1 MRHTVEPTNTPLR
14 GTVTVPGDKSVSH
27 RAVLFSAMAEGVS
40 HASGVLD
47 ADDVRSSI
55 EAVRQLGAVVDVVET
70 PEGALDLTITGWG
83 AEGPTAPDEAVDCGN
98 SGTSARLLL
107 GILAGWPG
115 LTVTLAGDESLSR
128 RPMRRV
134 TDPLC
139 EMGAT
144 FDSDGGRLPIT
155 VHGAALRAGS
165 FHLPVAS
172 AQVKSAVMLA
182 ATRAEGLTE
191 VYEPAASRNH
201 TELMLP
207 SYGVDVQVSEGEHG
221 VRVVGP
227 AVLRACDVVV
237 PGDASSAAFL
247 AVAAA
252 IVPGSDV
259 TITRVSMNPTRAGYI
274 MALDRM
280 GAPVEMTI
288 TGNAA
293 HEPIGDLRVLGGRDL
308 GPLEITGADVPSLV
322 DELPILAVAA
332 ACGQGVSRFM
342 GIGELRVKESDRLAA
357 IADGLTAL
365 GVLVRDGD
373 DWLEIHG
380 RPGVR
385 FRAAELESLGD
396 HRLAMSWAVAAL
408 RADGPVAIDDFDA
421 VSVSYPRFADDLAM
435 LQAGGES
442 TATEKV
448 ADGDVAGSDPAPD
461 AGV

>member
-1 MRHTVEPTNTPLR
+1 MLHTVQPTATPLR
-14 GTVTVPGDKSVSH
+14 GTISVPGDKSVSH

-55 EAVRQLGAVVDVVET
+55 EAVRALSAQVDVVET
-70 PEGALDLTITGWG
+70 HSGALDLTITGWG
-83 AEGPTAPDEAVDCGN
+83 AAGPQAPDGVVDCGN

-115 LTVTLAGDESLSR
+115 LTVTLTGDDSLTG

-139 EMGAT
+139 EMGAS
-144 FDSDGGRLPIT
+144 FDSDDGRLPIT
-155 VHGAALRAGS
+155 VHGATLRAGS
-165 FHLPVAS
+165 FRLPVAS
-172 AQVKSAVMLA
+172 AQVKSAVILA
-182 ATRAEGLTE
+182 ALRAEGPTE
-191 VYEPAASRNH
+191 VYEPGDSRNH

-207 SYGVDVQVSEGEHG
+207 GYGVDVQVNAAEHG

-252 IVPGSDV
+252 ILPGSDV
-259 TITRVSMNPTRAGYI
+259 TITGVSMNPTRSGYI
-274 MALDRM
+274 KALGRL
-280 GAPVEMTI
+280 GAYTQMTV

-293 HEPIGDLRVLGGRDL
+293 REPVGDLRIRGLRDL
-308 GPLEITGADVPSLV
+308 GPLEIAAADVPSLV

-332 ACGQGVSRFM
+332 ACVQGVSTFT

-365 GVLVRDGD
+365 GVTVRDGD

-380 RPGVR
+380 RPNER

-396 HRLAMSWAVAAL
+396 HRLAMAWAVAAL
-408 RADGPVAIDDFDA
+408 RADGPVVIDDFDA
-421 VSVSYPRFADDLAM
+421 VSVSYPGFAADIACLRE
-435 LQAGGES
+435 GGE
-442 TATEKV
+442 AHAARA
-448 ADGDVAGSDPAPD
+448 ADSGAGAEGEPGA
-461 AGV
+461 